1 MKYAVSYVSGCA
13 GDFVVNCCNGCWDL
27 GTTEHGSIIP
37 SASVKQQDSSLND
50 ADWLELVNNFSER
63 YIGTHAVDR
72 LLQLPVIPLWLV
84 VPDIKSYHIWA
95 RRDCVTR
102 NYKKLLAPSG
112 NVFLIIRELV
122 LTNKSTQAADLYLDW
137 ITNHN
142 WVLNQMRSVQKSN
155 KIDISDLLNCCGI
168 DSIIDQISHLQ
179 TNVSQCRQYHNMW
192 LRNQLDLS
200 EPSVINLLSVK
211 LSKFVNENL

>member
-27 GTTEHGSIIP
+27 GTTEHGTVIS
-37 SASVKQQDSSLND
+37 SASVKNQDSSLNE
-50 ADWLELVNNFSER
+50 ADWLELVNNFSES
-63 YIGTHAVDR
+63 YIGTHVVDR
-72 LLQLPVIPLWLV
+72 LLRLPVIPLWLV
-84 VPDIKSYHIWA
+84 VPDIKSYYIWA
-95 RRDCVTR
+95 RRDCATR

-112 NVFLIIRELV
+112 DFFLAIRELV
-122 LTNKSTQAADLYLDW
+122 LTNKSIQAAELYLDW
-137 ITNHN
+137 ITNYN
-142 WVLNQMRSVQKSN
+142 WVLNQMRLVQKSN
-155 KIDISDLLNCCGI
+155 KIDISDLLDYRGI
-168 DSIIDQISHLQ
+168 DSIIDQIPHLQ
-179 TNVSQCRQYHNMW
+179 TNVSQYQQYHNMW

>member
-27 GTTEHGSIIP
+27 GTTEHGTVIS
-37 SASVKQQDSSLND
+37 SASVKKQDSSLND
-50 ADWLELVNNFSER
+50 ADWLKLVNNFSES
-63 YIGTHAVDR
+63 YIGTHVVDR
-72 LLQLPVIPLWLV
+72 LLRLPVIPLWLV
-84 VPDIKSYHIWA
+84 VPDIKSYYIWA

-102 NYKKLLAPSG
+102 DYKKLLAPSG
-112 NVFLIIRELV
+112 DFFLTIRELV
-122 LTNKSTQAADLYLDW
+122 LTNKSIQAAELYLDW
-137 ITNHN
+137 ITNYN
-142 WVLNQMRSVQKSN
+142 WVLNQMRLVQKSN
-155 KIDISDLLNCCGI
+155 KIDISDLLDYRGI
-168 DSIIDQISHLQ
+168 DSIIDQISYLQ
-179 TNVSQCRQYHNMW
+179 TNVSQCQQYHNMW